1 MNNTQRALGPI
12 EPSASIA
19 SMSQSNQPAAAIP
32 PGCAACPAHDLTIC
46 EARRGD
52 RPAVHQSAHKAP
64 PRRVICREREFA
76 QSVPVI
82 CEGWACCAVM
92 LGDGTRQIFS
102 FLLAGEAVASS
113 LFGPRPDCFIET
125 ITPVTYR
132 LFDRAAVRDLIFASP
147 AAIDTIGRVRMED
160 QWRTDALIVD
170 LARRPADERIARL
183 ILDLRTRLQRRGL
196 VQGYPP
202 AFEFPLRLHH
212 IADALGLTP
221 VHVSKVLSDLRR
233 RKLISL
239 NGRTLTLIDPA
250 GLARI
255 AQMR

>member
-1 MNNTQRALGPI
+1 M
-12 EPSASIA
+12 
-19 SMSQSNQPAAAIP
+19 
-32 PGCAACPAHDLTIC
+32 
-46 EARRGD
+46 
-52 RPAVHQSAHKAP
+52 
-64 PRRVICREREFA
+64 
-76 QSVPVI
+76 
-82 CEGWACCAVM
+82 M

-102 FLLAGEAVASS
+102 FLLAGDAVASS

-125 ITPVTYR
+125 ITPVSYR
-132 LFDRAAVRDLIFASP
+132 LYDRAAVRDLIFASP
-147 AAIDTIGRVRMED
+147 AAADTIGRVRMED

-233 RKLISL
+233 QNLIAL
-239 NGRTLTLIDPA
+239 NGRTLTLVDPA
-250 GLARI
+250 GLGCI
-255 AQMR
+255 AHMR